1 MKLKTFSP
9 SYSKIV
15 FNEPFLNV
23 GCVSS
28 NGGVITGTPTI
39 DGYFQG
45 NGLTDYV
52 TYADDFV
59 PQDGDFSLSCFVT
72 TPFTSNAWA
81 QIVSKG
87 QTSAGMAGGFGILQ
101 RSTEVSAVSF
111 LISNQ
116 AGGSFVANI
125 PSGTLSDGKHHILA
139 TRIGA
144 VANLYV
150 DGVLV
155 GTDASASAILDTK
168 YPVLIGGNGTT
179 YSDAKIEKVLIHNVG
194 LTAEEAKDLYEKDTY
209 SELER
214 PLIDSPLR
222 SSYYKEDGTELL
234 VDGDMED
241 LETYGVE
248 LVTNGDF
255 SAWTDPT
262 VPDGW
267 GKSGTHDANNY
278 VEESPAGK
286 LHLVSDGTL
295 IGIVQAILTVGKR
308 YRISFDVDTLTTDGF
323 KIVYSAAEEQ
333 ITSTGSYSF
342 AVVADGANFI
352 IYRRYA
358 GTACDITLDNL
369 SVKEITG
376 GTANWNTGNSPII
389 SSVTASPE
397 PGNALR
403 ITRNGTDTPYVFQS
417 FILSIG
423 KRYRI
428 TGKTRGDGSSYV
440 TFGGSCLGSPIL
452 NTADWQS
459 FDFTA
464 LASASMVGLFGY
476 GLSGSEYVEFDDVSV
491 EQVEAHTENK
501 GTLGGTAI
509 LGGGVPAA
517 EPTQLSPHGV
527 QGSSLA
533 YISHA
538 NPSFMNGASEF
549 TFMCLAQVTLGSYK
563 PFFCKGNL
571 LSYQASV
578 LARFENDKKLYFT
591 FNANGSSTD
600 SAVYTTR
607 AIQKELTNRWHTF
620 GFVFSPGS
628 AKIYID
634 GVEEPTTTRGIIGST
649 LSTNSYDLNILRYWS
664 MSHIGKMD
672 RYIATD
678 SAYTPSQ
685 VRKLH
690 HDLIANL
697 NV

>member
-9 SYSKIV
+9 DYSKIV

-23 GCVSS
+23 GGVSS

-87 QTSAGMAGGFGILQ
+87 QTSAGTAGGFGILQ

-179 YSDAKIEKVLIHNVG
+179 YSDAKIEKALIHNVG
-194 LTAEEAKDLYEKDTY
+194 LTVEEAKDLYDQDTY

-234 VDGDMED
+234 VDGDME
-241 LETYGVE
+241 
-248 LVTNGDF
+248 
-255 SAWTDPT
+255 
-262 VPDGW
+262 
-267 GKSGTHDANNY
+267 
-278 VEESPAGK
+278 
-286 LHLVSDGTL
+286 
-295 IGIVQAILTVGKR
+295 
-308 YRISFDVDTLTTDGF
+308 
-323 KIVYSAAEEQ
+323 
-333 ITSTGSYSF
+333 
-342 AVVADGANFI
+342 AV
-352 IYRRYA
+352 
-358 GTACDITLDNL
+358 GTA
-369 SVKEITG
+369 S
-376 GTANWNTGNSPII
+376 WNTGNSPII
-389 SSVTASPE
+389 SKVTASPE

-417 FILSIG
+417 SILSAG

-440 TFGGSCLGSPIL
+440 TFGGSYLGSIIT

-476 GLSGSEYVEFDDVSV
+476 TLSGSEYVEFDDVSV
-491 EQVEAHTENK
+491 ERVEAHTENK

-509 LGGGVPAA
+509 LGGGVPTA

-578 LARFENDKKLYFT
+578 LARFENDKKLYFK
-591 FNANGSSTD
+591 FDPNGSSTGP
-600 SAVYTTR
+600 AVYTTR
-607 AIQKELTNRWHTF
+607 AIQEELTNRWHTF

-628 AKIYID
+628 AKIYLD

-664 MSHIGKMD
+664 VSHNGKMD

-690 HDLIANL
+690 FSLIQNL
-697 NV
+697 NI